1 MLSLLIFFLLI
12 GSFLL
17 GMFWL
22 KSGLYNLAGER
33 MTKLIS
39 KWTDAPWKGFLI
51 GIAVTGVLQSS
62 SAVMVLTIGFVSAG
76 ILSFRQ
82 SIGIILGTNI
92 GTTLTLEIISLDIGF
107 LSLPLLGCSLL
118 LLILPYPSTRAL
130 ALTFLGLSLIFVSMN
145 GFEELARPLSSQ
157 AFIHSLMERSNA
169 SALFSVL
176 LGTILTGLVQSS
188 TVITGIAMSFVDADI
203 ITIFAGISIMLGANI
218 GTCVTSYIAGI
229 GSGKATKLTVY
240 AHIWLNVAGVMIFFP
255 FIEELGEMVKWASA
269 NPELQLAH
277 ASLAFNVICSVLVLP
292 FSGHFASLIEKFH
305 ANELR

>member
-1 MLSLLIFFLLI
+1 MLTIFIFILLI

-107 LSLPLLGCSLL
+107 MSLPLLGCSLL
-118 LLILPYPSTRAL
+118 LLILPYPNTRAL
-130 ALTFLGLSLIFVSMN
+130 ALTFLGLSLIFVSMR
-145 GFEELARPLSSQ
+145 GFEELARPLSNQS
-157 AFIHSLMERSNA
+157 FIHSLMEHSNA
-169 SALFSVL
+169 SALFSIL

-188 TVITGIAMSFVDADI
+188 TVITGIAMSFVNTDI

-255 FIEELGEMVKWASA
+255 FIRELGELVKWASA

-277 ASLAFNVICSVLVLP
+277 ASLVFNVICSVLVLP
-292 FSGHFASLIEKFH
+292 FSGHFARLIERFH
-305 ANELR
+305 GIELR

>member
-1 MLSLLIFFLLI
+1 MLNLLIFFLLI

-39 KWTDAPWKGFLI
+39 RWTDAPWKGFLI

-76 ILSFRQ
+76 ILNFRQ

-107 LSLPLLGCSLL
+107 MSLPLLGCSLL
-118 LLILPYPSTRAL
+118 LLIFPHPHTRAL
-130 ALTFLGLSLIFVSMN
+130 AITLLGLSLIFVSMR
-145 GFEELARPLSSQ
+145 GFEELAGPLSSQ
-157 AFIHSLMERSNA
+157 AFIHSLMEHSNA
-169 SALFSVL
+169 STIFSIL
-176 LGTILTGLVQSS
+176 LGMVLTGIVQSS
-188 TVITGIAMSFVDADI
+188 TVITGIAMSFTDTGI

-240 AHIWLNVAGVMIFFP
+240 AHIWLNIAGVLIFFP
-255 FIEELGEMVKWASA
+255 FVDELGGMVRLASPDPEM
-269 NPELQLAH
+269 QLAH
-277 ASLAFNVICSVLVLP
+277 ASLAFNVICSILVLP
-292 FSGHFASLIEKFH
+292 FSGHFAKLIEKMH
-305 ANELR
+305 RINLR

>member
-1 MLSLLIFFLLI
+1 MLNLLIFFLLI

-22 KSGLYNLAGER
+22 KSGLYNLAGES
-33 MTKLIS
+33 MTKWIS

-107 LSLPLLGCSLL
+107 LSLPMLGCSLL
-118 LLILPYPSTRAL
+118 LLILPYPNTRAL
-130 ALTFLGLSLIFVSMN
+130 ALTLLGLSLIFVSMR
-145 GFEELARPLSSQ
+145 GFEELARPLSNQ
-157 AFIHSLMERSNA
+157 AFIHSLMEHSNA
-169 SALFSVL
+169 SALFSIL

-188 TVITGIAMSFVDADI
+188 TVITGIAMSFVNTDI

-240 AHIWLNVAGVMIFFP
+240 AHIWLNVAGVMVFFP
-255 FIEELGEMVKWASA
+255 FISELGEVVKWASS

-277 ASLAFNVICSVLVLP
+277 ASLVFNVICSVLVLP
-292 FSGHFASLIEKFH
+292 FSGQFARLIERFH
-305 ANELR
+305 GIELR